1 MTDQGGYEIEDDPK
15 PNRAS
20 ESAPG
25 RAPGRAPDHAPN
37 PASAKSR
44 ADSRDQRGHEDH
56 HEGHHEGAEEHGDQA
71 DQEDDFLPPP
81 ISSDADPKI
90 WFVIAGV
97 CTAMLAISWLA
108 GARQLSPIEYSS
120 DGATLISELH
130 FGQRIAGLAR
140 TLVFLPLSTLA
151 IAFGM
156 LALAFVRQRPIGD
169 VVALFARCAA
179 IASIGMLVWLAPI
192 EIRFIK
198 QAINLLGPPL
208 VTGALTIPIFKLSLR
223 DATLTTGYAIMGIVL
238 LTLFALVI
246 VWAVGA

>member
-25 RAPGRAPDHAPN
+25 RSPGRAPDHAAN

-44 ADSRDQRGHEDH
+44 ADSRDQSGREGPHSH
-56 HEGHHEGAEEHGDQA
+56 HEGHEDQENE
-71 DQEDDFLPPP
+71 EDDFLPPP
-81 ISSDADPKI
+81 ISPDADPKI
-90 WFVIAGV
+90 WFVIGGV

>member
-44 ADSRDQRGHEDH
+44 ADSRDQSGHEDH
-56 HEGHHEGAEEHGDQA
+56 HEGHEDQENE
-71 DQEDDFLPPP
+71 EDDFLPPP
-81 ISSDADPKI
+81 ISPEADPKI
-90 WFVIAGV
+90 WFVIGGV

-120 DGATLISELH
+120 DGATLISELR

>member
-20 ESAPG
+20 QSDPGRAPGSAPG

-44 ADSRDQRGHEDH
+44 ADSRDQSGH
-56 HEGHHEGAEEHGDQA
+56 HEGHEDEENE
-71 DQEDDFLPPP
+71 EDDFLPPP
-81 ISSDADPKI
+81 ISPEADPKI

-120 DGATLISELH
+120 DGATLISELS

-169 VVALFARCAA
+169 AVALLARCAA

-223 DATLTTGYAIMGIVL
+223 DATLTTGYAIMGLVL

>member
-25 RAPGRAPDHAPN
+25 RSPGRAPDHAPN

-44 ADSRDQRGHEDH
+44 ADSRDQSGR
-56 HEGHHEGAEEHGDQA
+56 EGHHEGPEEHGDQA

-81 ISSDADPKI
+81 ISPEADPKI
-90 WFVIAGV
+90 WFVIGGV

>member
-44 ADSRDQRGHEDH
+44 ADSRDQSGREDQHEGHEDQ
-56 HEGHHEGAEEHGDQA
+56 ENE
-71 DQEDDFLPPP
+71 EDDFLPPP
-81 ISSDADPKI
+81 ISPEADPKI
-90 WFVIAGV
+90 WFVIGGV

>member
-20 ESAPG
+20 ESAPGSAPG

-44 ADSRDQRGHEDH
+44 ADSRDQSGREDH
-56 HEGHHEGAEEHGDQA
+56 HEGHEDQENE
-71 DQEDDFLPPP
+71 EDDFLPPP
-81 ISSDADPKI
+81 ISPDADPKI
-90 WFVIAGV
+90 WFVIGGV

>member
-44 ADSRDQRGHEDH
+44 ADSRDQSGR
-56 HEGHHEGAEEHGDQA
+56 EEHGDQEDHE

-81 ISSDADPKI
+81 ISPEADPKI

-169 VVALFARCAA
+169 AVALFARCAA

>member
-25 RAPGRAPDHAPN
+25 RSPGRAPDHAPN

-44 ADSRDQRGHEDH
+44 ADSRDQSGREDHNEGHEDQ
-56 HEGHHEGAEEHGDQA
+56 ENE
-71 DQEDDFLPPP
+71 EDDFLPPP
-81 ISSDADPKI
+81 ISPEADPKI
-90 WFVIAGV
+90 WFVIGGV

>member
-25 RAPGRAPDHAPN
+25 RSPGRAPDHAAN

-44 ADSRDQRGHEDH
+44 ADSRDQSGREAHEN
-56 HEGHHEGAEEHGDQA
+56 E
-71 DQEDDFLPPP
+71 EDDFLPPP
-81 ISSDADPKI
+81 ISPDADPKI
-90 WFVIAGV
+90 WFVIGGV

>member
-20 ESAPG
+20 ASAPGSAPG

-37 PASAKSR
+37 PASATSR
-44 ADSRDQRGHEDH
+44 ADSRDQSGHEDH
-56 HEGHHEGAEEHGDQA
+56 HEGHVDQENE
-71 DQEDDFLPPP
+71 EDDFLPPP
-81 ISSDADPKI
+81 IYPEADPKI
-90 WFVIAGV
+90 WFVIGGV

>member
-1 MTDQGGYEIEDDPK
+1 MTDQGGYELEDDPK
-15 PNRAS
+15 PN
-20 ESAPG
+20 

-44 ADSRDQRGHEDH
+44 ADSRDQSGREGH
-56 HEGHHEGAEEHGDQA
+56 HEGHHEGPEEHGDQA

-81 ISSDADPKI
+81 ISPEADPKI

-120 DGATLISELH
+120 DGATLISELR

-169 VVALFARCAA
+169 AVALLARCAA

>member
-44 ADSRDQRGHEDH
+44 ADSRDQSGREAHEN
-56 HEGHHEGAEEHGDQA
+56 E
-71 DQEDDFLPPP
+71 EDDFLPPP
-81 ISSDADPKI
+81 ISPDADPKI
-90 WFVIAGV
+90 WFVIGGV

>member
-25 RAPGRAPDHAPN
+25 RSPGRAPDHAPN

-44 ADSRDQRGHEDH
+44 ADSRDQSGHEDH
-56 HEGHHEGAEEHGDQA
+56 HEGHEDQENE
-71 DQEDDFLPPP
+71 EDDFLPPP
-81 ISSDADPKI
+81 ISPEADPKI
-90 WFVIAGV
+90 WFVIGGV

>member
-44 ADSRDQRGHEDH
+44 ADSRDQSGR
-56 HEGHHEGAEEHGDQA
+56 EGHHEGPEEHGDQA

-81 ISSDADPKI
+81 ISPEADPKI
-90 WFVIAGV
+90 WFVIGGV

>member
-20 ESAPG
+20 ESAPGSAPG

-44 ADSRDQRGHEDH
+44 ADSRDQSGREDH
-56 HEGHHEGAEEHGDQA
+56 HEGHEDQENE
-71 DQEDDFLPPP
+71 EDDFLPPP
-81 ISSDADPKI
+81 ISPEADPKI

>member
-44 ADSRDQRGHEDH
+44 ADSRDQSGH
-56 HEGHHEGAEEHGDQA
+56 HEGHEGHEDEENE
-71 DQEDDFLPPP
+71 EDDFLPPP
-81 ISSDADPKI
+81 ISPEADPKI

-120 DGATLISELH
+120 DGATLISELS

>member
-44 ADSRDQRGHEDH
+44 ADSRDQSGH
-56 HEGHHEGAEEHGDQA
+56 HEGHEDEENE
-71 DQEDDFLPPP
+71 EDDFLPPP
-81 ISSDADPKI
+81 ISPEADPKI

-120 DGATLISELH
+120 DGATLISELS

>member
-20 ESAPG
+20 ESAPGSAPG

-44 ADSRDQRGHEDH
+44 ADSRDQSGREDH
-56 HEGHHEGAEEHGDQA
+56 HEGHEDQENE
-71 DQEDDFLPPP
+71 EDDFLPPP
-81 ISSDADPKI
+81 ISPEADPKI
-90 WFVIAGV
+90 WFVIGGV

>member
-15 PNRAS
+15 PKRAS

-25 RAPGRAPDHAPN
+25 LSPGRAPDHAPN

-44 ADSRDQRGHEDH
+44 ADSRDQSGREDH
-56 HEGHHEGAEEHGDQA
+56 HEGHEDQENE
-71 DQEDDFLPPP
+71 EDDFLPPP
-81 ISSDADPKI
+81 ISPEADPKI
-90 WFVIAGV
+90 WFVIGGV

>member
-25 RAPGRAPDHAPN
+25 RSPGRAPDHAPN

-44 ADSRDQRGHEDH
+44 ADSRDQSGR
-56 HEGHHEGAEEHGDQA
+56 EGHHEGPEEHGDQA

-81 ISSDADPKI
+81 ISPEADPKI